1 MASDRR
7 LSELSRELL
16 AARAEAEHL
25 ATHDA
30 LTGCLTRAGLA
41 RVLEGAH
48 LDEAPLVALFVDCD
62 DFDRVNDHFGH
73 AVGDVVL
80 RDLATRIRD
89 ALRAGDALGR
99 LGGDRFLA
107 LLPATELIEA
117 RALAER
123 VRLVVSTEPFAWDPG
138 PLQLTVSI
146 GMARVSSDAT
156 SLEEV
161 LSLARIGLQ
170 KSKIRGKN
178 RVSAADDA
186 QTATAWLAPSLRAFM
201 AVVQDGEGLT
211 MFAQDIRALPSERP
225 VGCELLV
232 RGAPGPLAS
241 PADLFRMATEHH
253 LSTTVDMFCLRL
265 AVTAA
270 VGAGLRGS
278 IHLNLLPA
286 TLLEVAT
293 EQIVGLLAAPP
304 PGVRWCVELSERQFL
319 GDPEELVTAVG
330 HLRRAGICVAVD
342 DVGSCRG
349 TLDSIVV
356 LEPEVAK
363 LDIRLVRGI
372 AEDPMHRRVV
382 ERLVRLAAALDAEV
396 VAEGI
401 ENRADLAVLLELGVT
416 MGQGFLWGRP
426 APVVSPTR

>member
-30 LTGCLTRAGLA
+30 LTGCLTRTGLA
-41 RVLEGAH
+41 RVLEGA
-48 LDEAPLVALFVDCD
+48 EASGAPLVALFVDCD

-73 AVGDVVL
+73 GVGDVVL
-80 RDLATRIRD
+80 RDLAARIRD
-89 ALRAGDALGR
+89 ALREGDAIGR
-99 LGGDRFLA
+99 LGGDRFLV
-107 LLPATELIEA
+107 LLPGTDLVEA

-146 GMARVSSDAT
+146 GMARVGADAP

-170 KSKIRGKN
+170 KSKVRGKN
-178 RVSAADDA
+178 RVSAADDT
-186 QTATAWLAPSLRAFM
+186 QTATAWLAPALRAFM
-201 AVVQDGEGLT
+201 AAVQDGTGLS
-211 MFAQDIRALPSERP
+211 MFAQDIRGLPGEDR

-265 AVTAA
+265 AVSAA
-270 VGAGLRGS
+270 VRAGLRGS

-293 EQIVGLLAAPP
+293 EQIVGLLSAPP

-330 HLRRAGICVAVD
+330 ALRRAGICVAVD

-356 LEPEVAK
+356 LEPAIAK
-363 LDIRLVRGI
+363 LDIRLVRGL

-382 ERLVRLAAALDAEV
+382 ARLVRLAAALDAEV

-401 ENRADLAVLLELGVT
+401 ENRADLAVLLDLGVT

-426 APVVSPTR
+426 ALVGAPG